1 MEQYNQK
8 DDYLEAI
15 KVQIR
20 CKKARSLVTEEIGQ
34 HIEDQKAAYIIDGD
48 DEQTAMAKAIK
59 QMGDATEIG
68 KQLDRIHRPRMEWS
82 ILLFVFILCCLGVA
96 AQLSLGNMLTVHKLP
111 NSVNVERHILFLI
124 IGSLLM
130 TALYFFDYS
139 FIGRYP
145 KILCI
150 LFFAVFFLYAPHGR
164 VVNGSIQ
171 YLHSYALLL
180 IPIYGGILY
189 AYRRKGYRGLILCL
203 IISIISS
210 IIEMKFV
217 AQSAIY
223 LGVLLSSLIMLS
235 FAVMKNWFGISKK
248 IGIAVVWG
256 WIPLAFGIL
265 SLSDISI
272 LTQYQMMRLEHFMN
286 SILNANIYGEYQAD
300 WAREIIS
307 RAQLFGGSSDIMK
320 NYMSGY
326 NSEYILT
333 YVIRSWGIVAG
344 LLIIG
349 LFITIAG
356 RMIHLSCH
364 QENSLGMF
372 VSLGCSLVFTVQG
385 IIYILSNFG
394 IQLIAQVN
402 LPFISYGGSSLLVNF
417 IVLGL
422 MLSVFRNTNI
432 MKEVPYT
439 GKPAFKIKIERVK

>member
-1 MEQYNQK
+1 MGQYDQK
-8 DDYLEAI
+8 DDYLDAI

-20 CKKARSLVTEEIGQ
+20 CKKARCFVTEEIGQ
-34 HIEDQKAAYIIDGD
+34 HIEDQKAAYVSDGD
-48 DEQTAMAKAIK
+48 DEQTAMVKALR
-59 QMGDATEIG
+59 QMGDPAEVG
-68 KQLDRIHRPRMEWS
+68 KQLNRIHRPRMEWS
-82 ILLFVFILCCLGVA
+82 ILLLVFILCCLGVA
-96 AQLSLGNMLTVHKLP
+96 AQLNLGNMINGHHLP
-111 NSVNVERHILFLI
+111 NNVNVERHILFLT
-124 IGSLLM
+124 IGFLMM

-171 YLHSYALLL
+171 YLHSYALLF

-189 AYRRKGYRGLILCL
+189 AYRKKGYRGLIICL
-203 IISIISS
+203 LISVITS

-217 AQSAIY
+217 AQSSVY

-235 FAVMKNWFGISKK
+235 IAAMKNWFGISKK
-248 IGIAVVWG
+248 IGIAIIWG
-256 WIPLAFGIL
+256 LIPLAYGMLTL
-265 SLSDISI
+265 SGISI
-272 LTQYQMMRLEHFMN
+272 LKQYQRMRLEHFIN
-286 SILNANIYGEYQAD
+286 SILNFNFYGEYQAD
-300 WAREIIS
+300 RAREIIS
-307 RAQLFGGSSDIMK
+307 HTQLFGGSSDIMK
-320 NYMSGY
+320 NYLPGY

-333 YVIRSWGIVAG
+333 YIIRSWGLVAG

-349 LFITIAG
+349 LFIVISG
-356 RMIHLSCH
+356 RMIQLSCE
-364 QENSLGMF
+364 QRNSLGMY

-432 MKEVPYT
+432 LKEVPYT

>member
-1 MEQYNQK
+1 MEQYDQK

-15 KVQIR
+15 KIQIR
-20 CKKARSLVTEEIGQ
+20 CKKARNFVTEEIGQ
-34 HIEDQKAAYIIDGD
+34 HIEDQKDAYICDGD
-48 DEQTAMAKAIK
+48 DEHTAMAKAIK
-59 QMGDATEIG
+59 QMGDPTEIG
-68 KQLDRIHRPRMEWS
+68 KQLDRIHRPHMEWS

-96 AQLSLGNMLTVHKLP
+96 AQLSLGNMINGQHLP

-124 IGSLLM
+124 IGFLLM
-130 TALYFFDYS
+130 TAFYFFDYS

-189 AYRRKGYRGLILCL
+189 AYRKKGYRGFIICL
-203 IISIISS
+203 LTSIFSS

-217 AQSAIY
+217 AQSSVYI
-223 LGVLLSSLIMLS
+223 GVLLSTLVMLS

-248 IGIAVVWG
+248 IGIAVAWG
-256 WIPLAFGIL
+256 WIPVAYVILPLSGIN
-265 SLSDISI
+265 I
-272 LTQYQMMRLEHFMN
+272 LTQYQRMRLEHFIN

-300 WAREIIS
+300 RAREIIS
-307 RAQLFGGSSDIMK
+307 HAQLFGGSSDIMK
-320 NYMSGY
+320 NYLPGY

-333 YVIRSWGIVAG
+333 YVIRSWGIAAG

-349 LFITIAG
+349 LFIALAG
-356 RMIHLSCH
+356 RMIHLSCQH
-364 QENSLGMF
+364 KNSLGMF

-417 IVLGL
+417 IALGL

-432 MKEVPYT
+432 IKETPYI
-439 GKPAFKIKIERVK
+439 GKPAFKIKIEKVK